1 MDVMTLRRS
10 IITGNHRLPFRER
23 TVVGNPVSFK
33 TNAEM
38 PLRKCGVSF
47 APVQN
52 FNGYSYP
59 WPGGKGKNLLNK
71 DDAVTGYI
79 LAGGTGEPE
88 VSTKESAAYV
98 RYIPVTV
105 GGTYTISCTC
115 TSTTTWYIRV
125 HGYDS
130 SNVWTG
136 QIDYITTDSTQAYTL
151 TFTIPEGTV
160 SIGVSFNVDFYT
172 NFQLELGSTASS
184 YAPYENICPIEGWSG
199 FNVCKTGANLLGGID
214 LANAVVSSMPSAI
227 ISTDLNR
234 VNFAANATVD
244 HAIVGTADDGKIYGF
259 KFKENTQY
267 TFVMT
272 YDKNDGATRAPNLRV
287 IYTDGTYC
295 DFSYITD
302 ATTKEMTITT
312 TEVGKTVK
320 RFYKRNM
327 SGTTHL
333 YYNESGIFEGVL
345 TKQDFKEW
353 VGTIYPIIFPAI
365 GKNLFN
371 PALAEKGYYTDT
383 GAKHAQSSSN
393 YEYRMTNY
401 IPVDGIEKVTV
412 GYANLPSGA
421 TKWNS
426 VCWYNENK
434 NFMERS
440 ASTSGTN
447 LTVFTVPEGAKYVRA
462 NMRTYNNGVEYC
474 FLSYGE
480 EAFELFDNTEYS
492 GTINIITGI
501 LTVDRQVIVMDGVTA
516 QNKGKSFANKG
527 SNKEIDGYYA
537 QLYCS
542 ANNVATIS
550 LTENNADLFICSHA
564 PTLVWKEN
572 IIVGSPYPVTFS
584 SLYLSSGTKRQQ
596 PRFVFKKELGVDTT
610 AKANVFLQEQYAAGT
625 PVTYTV
631 PLANPIVYQL
641 DQETITAIRGMN
653 SVYSDAN
660 GNIEVT
666 YLKRG

>member
-23 TVVGNPVSFK
+23 TVVGNPVLFK

-38 PLRKCGVSF
+38 PLRKCDVAF

-52 FNGYSYP
+52 FNGYGYP
-59 WPGGKGKNLLNK
+59 WPGGKGKNLINK
-71 DDAVTGYI
+71 YGTDTDNGYVNQKYLGSDGSLVTPTGHWDVLEYVPVSPSTEYTLSGLLVTSKDVCFCEYDSNKEFVKSTIYSATAITFTTDA
-79 LAGGTGEPE
+79 
-88 VSTKESAAYV
+88 STS
-98 RYIPVTV
+98 
-105 GGTYTISCTC
+105 
-115 TSTTTWYIRV
+115 YIRV
-125 HGYDS
+125 S
-130 SNVWTG
+130 KETNG
-136 QIDYITTDSTQAYTL
+136 QMQE
-151 TFTIPEGTV
+151 P
-160 SIGVSFNVDFYT
+160 
-172 NFQLELGSTASS
+172 QLELGSSFTG
-184 YAPYENICPIEGWSG
+184 YAPYENICPIQGWSG
-199 FNVCKTGANLLGGID
+199 FNVCKTGANLLGGIA
-214 LANAVVSSMPSAI
+214 LANAVVSSMPSAT

-345 TKQDFKEW
+345 TAQDFEEW
-353 VGTIYPIIFPAI
+353 SGNIYPIIFPAI

-401 IPVDGIEKVTV
+401 IPIDGIEKVTV

-426 VCWYNENK
+426 VCWYDENK

-462 NMRTYNNGVEYC
+462 NMRTFNNGVEYC

-480 EAFELFDNTEYS
+480 EAFEPFDNTEYG
-492 GTINIITGI
+492 GTINIVTGI
-501 LTVDRQVIVMDGVTA
+501 LAIDRKVIIMDGVTGNN
-516 QNKGKSFANKG
+516 QGKMFANKG
-527 SNKEIDGYYA
+527 QSTAVDVYYS
-537 QLYCS
+537 QLYCTD
-542 ANNVATIS
+542 NNVATIA

-564 PTLVWKEN
+564 PTLVWKDN
-572 IIVGSPYPVTFS
+572 IIVSSPYLVTFS
-584 SLYLSSGTKRQQ
+584 VLYLSSGINRQQ
-596 PRFVFKKELGVDTT
+596 PRLVFKKSLGVNTT
-610 AKANVFLQEQYAAGT
+610 AKVNAFLQEQYAAGT

-641 DQETITAIRGMN
+641 DPETITAIRGMN

>member
-1 MDVMTLRRS
+1 MDVIELRRN
-10 IITGNHRLPFRER
+10 IITGNYRLPFRER
-23 TVVGNPVSFK
+23 TVIGNPVSFK
-33 TNAEM
+33 TNTEM
-38 PLRKCGVSF
+38 SLRKCDVSF
-47 APVQN
+47 TPVQN
-52 FNGYSYP
+52 FNGYDYP
-59 WPGGKGKNLLNK
+59 WPGGKGKNLINK
-71 DDAVTGYI
+71 YGTDTDNGYVNGKYLGADGSLVTPSGAWDVLEYVLVSPSTEYTLSGLLVSQNVYFCEYDSNKEFVKSTVYSTSAITFTTDA
-79 LAGGTGEPE
+79 
-88 VSTKESAAYV
+88 STS
-98 RYIPVTV
+98 
-105 GGTYTISCTC
+105 
-115 TSTTTWYIRV
+115 YIRV
-125 HGYDS
+125 S
-130 SNVWTG
+130 KETNG
-136 QIDYITTDSTQAYTL
+136 QMQQ
-151 TFTIPEGTV
+151 P
-160 SIGVSFNVDFYT
+160 
-172 NFQLELGSTASS
+172 QLELGSSFTG
-184 YAPYENICPIEGWSG
+184 YTPYENICPIKGWAG
-199 FNVCKTGANLLGGID
+199 FNVCKTGANLLGGVN
-214 LANAVVSSMPSAI
+214 LANAVVSSMPSAT

-295 DFSYITD
+295 DFSYIAD

-353 VGTIYPIIFPAI
+353 VGTIYPVMFPAV

-371 PALAEKGYYTDT
+371 PALAEPGYYTDT
-383 GAKHAQSSSN
+383 GAKHAQSASN

-412 GYANLPSGA
+412 GYANLPSGE

-426 VCWYNENK
+426 ICWYDENK

-440 ASTSGTN
+440 AGTSGTN
-447 LTVFTVPEGAKYVRA
+447 LTVFTVREGAKYIRA

-474 FLSYGE
+474 FLAYGE
-480 EAFELFDNTEYS
+480 EAFESFDNTEYG
-492 GTINIITGI
+492 GTIDLATGI
-501 LTVDRQVIVMDGVTA
+501 LTIDRQVIVMDGVTA

-527 SNKEIDGYYA
+527 QSTKLDVYYS
-537 QLYCS
+537 QLYCT
-542 ANNVATIS
+542 ANNVATIA
-550 LTENNADLFICSHA
+550 LTENNTDLFICSHA
-564 PTLVWKEN
+564 PTLVWKDT
-572 IIVGSPYPVTFS
+572 IIESSPYLVTFS
-584 SLYLSSGTKRQQ
+584 ALYLSSGINRQQ
-596 PRFVFKKELGVDTT
+596 PRLVFKKSLGINTV
-610 AKANVFLQEQYAAGT
+610 AKANAFLQEQYAAGT

-631 PLANPIVYQL
+631 PLANPIIYQL
-641 DQETITAIRGMN
+641 DPETIMSLKGTNAI
-653 SVYSDAN
+653 YSDSN
-660 GNIEVT
+660 GNINVT
-666 YLKRG
+666 FLKRG